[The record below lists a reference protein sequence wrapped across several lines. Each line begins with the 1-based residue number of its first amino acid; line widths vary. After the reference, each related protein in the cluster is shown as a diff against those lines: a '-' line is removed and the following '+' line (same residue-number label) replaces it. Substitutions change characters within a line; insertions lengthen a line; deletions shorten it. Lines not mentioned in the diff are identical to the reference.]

1 MLQFLSPAWLAALDD
16 AARRSES
23 LAAAGVGRRL
33 VIEQHI
39 TGTPEGEVV
48 FHVTLDDGSASVE
61 AGPADDPTVRFE
73 QDLATARAIASG
85 RGSAQRAFMAGEL
98 RVGGDLRILLDQ
110 QDLLAGLDDVF
121 RTVREQTDLAPVA
134 GDA

>member
-33 VIEQHI
+33 IIEQHI
-39 TGTPEGEVV
+39 TGTPDGEVV
-48 FHVTLDDGSASVE
+48 FHVALDDGAASVT
-61 AGPADDPTVRFE
+61 AGPADDPTIRFE
-73 QDLATARAIASG
+73 QDLATALAIASG

-98 RVGGDLRILLDQ
+98 RVGGDLRILLDH

-121 RTVREQTDLAPVA
+121 QTVREQTDLGEADR
-134 GDA
+134 DA